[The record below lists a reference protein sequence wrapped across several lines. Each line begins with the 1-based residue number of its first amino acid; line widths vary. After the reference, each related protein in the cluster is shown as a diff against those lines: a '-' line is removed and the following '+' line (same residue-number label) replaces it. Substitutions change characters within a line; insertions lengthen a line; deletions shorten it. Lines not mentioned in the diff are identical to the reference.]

1 MRIILFRH
9 GPAAERDSARWPDDG
24 ARPLTARGTDRTH
37 AAASGLAKLEP
48 GVRRIVTSPLLRA
61 DMTAEILAEV
71 FDEATRETLDALAPG
86 GSYRG
91 ILEFVRGLPGDDP
104 VVLVGHEPDLGKL
117 AGILAFGAP
126 AALPLKKAGA
136 CAFDFDGPPTP
147 GTGRLLWL
155 LPPRVLRRMAKQRL
169 HA

>member
-9 GPAAERDSARWPDDG
+9 GPAGERDPARWPDDG
-24 ARPLTARGTDRTH
+24 DRPLSARGVDRTH
-37 AAASGLAKLEP
+37 EAARGLAKLEP
-48 GVRRIVTSPLLRA
+48 GVRHIVTSPLRRA
-61 DMTAEILAEV
+61 AMTAEILAEV
-71 FDEATRETLDALAPG
+71 FDEASTEHLDALAPG

-91 ILEFVRGLPGDDP
+91 VIEFVRGLPEENA
-104 VVLVGHEPDLGKL
+104 VALVGHEPDLGKL

-136 CAFDFDGPPTP
+136 CAFEFEGPPTA

-155 LPPRVLRRMAKQRL
+155 LTPRILRRMAQKV